1 MKIITTFIE
10 VSILNL
16 HFFSIKSYGF
26 DKIRNMWKI
35 IRLMPTLIVAYL
47 FLIFPAIAFK
57 RWTTSAYRYRMIR
70 RAVNLVFPMLHID
83 LNVDHP
89 EYLKTKEPY
98 LIVSNHHGM
107 LDPYLTIHLMEQPL
121 RFVSKKDVR
130 YFPIFGDAT
139 AAIDAIFIDRKDIR
153 SQVRA
158 FIKMKESLARKETR
172 WVIYPE
178 GTRNKQL
185 SQPMLPFKPG
195 SFKHAMDTQTTILPM
210 VAFGFHRPID
220 THIHMRRYPVQ
231 VDFLP
236 PITPAMYVGK
246 TTQEVADMIQAQ
258 MQSRSL
264 PMIEKDKVL
273 TAAINKKR

>member
-1 MKIITTFIE
+1 
-10 VSILNL
+10 
-16 HFFSIKSYGF
+16 
-26 DKIRNMWKI
+26 MWKI
-35 IRLMPTLIVAYL
+35 IRLFPRLTIAYV
-47 FLIFPAIAFK
+47 FFIFPAIAFK

-70 RAVNLVFPMLHID
+70 RAVNLVLPLLKID
-83 LNVDHP
+83 IYIDHP

-139 AAIDAIFIDRKDIR
+139 AAIDAIFIDRKNIR

-158 FIKMKESLARKETR
+158 FLKMKESLAKKETR

-185 SQPMLPFKPG
+185 SQPMLPFKAG
-195 SFKHAMDTQTTILPM
+195 SFKYAMDAHITILPM

-220 THIHMRRYPVQ
+220 THIHMKRYPVQ
-231 VDFLP
+231 VDFLH
-236 PITPAMYVGK
+236 PITPAMYQGK
-246 TTQEVADMIQAQ
+246 TTQEVADMIQVQ
-258 MQSRSL
+258 MQARSL

-273 TAAINKKR
+273 TAAITKKRK

>member
-1 MKIITTFIE
+1 MLR
-10 VSILNL
+10 SCH
-16 HFFSIKSYGF
+16 HFFYLIPIDF
-26 DKIRNMWKI
+26 DKIKQMWKI
-35 IRLMPTLIVAYL
+35 IRLMPMLFVAYV

-57 RWTTSAYRYRMIR
+57 RWTTAAYRYRMIR

-83 LNVDHP
+83 LHIDHP

-107 LDPYLTIHLMEQPL
+107 LDPYLTIHLMEQPI
-121 RFVSKKDVR
+121 RFVSKKEVR

-139 AAIDAIFIDRKDIR
+139 AAIDAIFIDRKDLR

-158 FIKMKESLARKETR
+158 FIKMKASLAKKETR

-185 SQPMLPFKPG
+185 SQPMLPFKAG

-220 THIHMRRYPVQ
+220 THIHMKRYPVQ

-236 PITPAMYVGK
+236 PITPAMYAGK
-246 TTQEVADMIQAQ
+246 TTQEVADMVQAQ
-258 MQSRSL
+258 MQVRSL
-264 PMIEKDKVL
+264 PMIEKDKVM
-273 TAAINKKR
+273 TAAIQKKR

>member
-1 MKIITTFIE
+1 
-10 VSILNL
+10 
-16 HFFSIKSYGF
+16 
-26 DKIRNMWKI
+26 MWKI
-35 IRLMPTLIVAYL
+35 IRLFPTLIVGYI

-57 RWTTSAYRYRMIR
+57 RWTTPAYRYRMIR

-83 LNVDHP
+83 LYIDHK

-185 SQPMLPFKPG
+185 SQPMLPFKAG
-195 SFKHAMDTQTTILPM
+195 SFKHAMDTKTTILPM

-220 THIHMRRYPVQ
+220 THIHMKRYPVQ

-236 PITPAMYVGK
+236 PITPAMYEGK
-246 TTQEVADMIQAQ
+246 TTQEVADMIQSQ
-258 MQSRSL
+258 MQIRSL

-273 TAAINKKR
+273 TAAIEKKR